1 MKRKEIKI
9 TITLAGKD
17 EGGQSLVF
25 SGSHNQMSAVGLRIY
40 CDIMC
45 GFGAV
50 APTAQIRV
58 YGLALEK
65 MTKLL
70 RVRWN
75 TLGALMNSVKIDAGE
90 QGETLHTEF
99 EGNITFAYPDFAN
112 APDVA
117 LMIEAQTAY
126 IHSKKAANP
135 SVYKGAVNV
144 SKVVEDIA
152 KDMGFQFENNGV
164 SIMTDNVSLND
175 VNLEKLRRLSS
186 AYGFDLYFDAG
197 VVVIAPKGGERK
209 MSSPIITPTSGL
221 VGYPVPDIR
230 GVTFKCLYDPL
241 LRFGGPCKISDSVVD
256 ACNGDWRI
264 YGIRKSIESN
274 QPNGNWFCEVAATW
288 KDSKDAT
295 IK

>member
-1 MKRKEIKI
+1 MKRKEIKV
-9 TITLAGKD
+9 TITLAGKN

-25 SGSHNQMSAVGLRIY
+25 SGAHNQMSAVGLRVY
-40 CDIMC
+40 CDIMS
-45 GFGAV
+45 GFGAI
-50 APTAQIRV
+50 APTAQIRI

-75 TLGALMNSVKIDAGE
+75 TLGALMNRVKIEVGE

-117 LMIEAQTAY
+117 LMIEAQTAI
-126 IHSKKAANP
+126 IHNKKAAKP
-135 SVYKGAVNV
+135 SVHKGAVNV
-144 SKVVEDIA
+144 SKVVEEIA
-152 KDMGFQFENNGV
+152 TDMGFQLENNGV
-164 SIMTDNVSLND
+164 SIMTENVTLNG
-175 VNLEKLRRLSS
+175 VNLEKLRRLSNDR
-186 AYGFDLYFDAG
+186 GFDFYLDAG
-197 VVVIAPKGGERK
+197 IVVIVPKGGERK
-209 MSSPIITPTSGL
+209 LVSPIITPTTGL
-221 VGYPVPDIR
+221 IGYPVPDAR

-241 LRFGGPCKISDSVVD
+241 LRFGGPCKIRDSVVD
-256 ACNGDWRI
+256 VCNGDWRI
-264 YGIRKSIESN
+264 YGIRKSLESN

-288 KDSKDAT
+288 KDSKDAA